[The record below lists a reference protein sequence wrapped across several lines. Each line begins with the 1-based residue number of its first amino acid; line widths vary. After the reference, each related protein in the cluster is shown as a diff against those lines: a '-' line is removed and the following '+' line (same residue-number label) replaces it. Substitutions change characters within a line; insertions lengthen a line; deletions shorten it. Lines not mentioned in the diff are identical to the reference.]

1 MTRQTY
7 KYISIS
13 VALVTGIATVFF
25 IYFLKE
31 KNKMQN
37 PDKVLDEAKSYFM
50 NITGSFILHEPYV
63 DDNLYPNRL
72 IFQGGITQIKN
83 NQQVEYIFYADL
95 FFFLF
100 GTTRCGIVSASI

>member
-13 VALVTGIATVFF
+13 VALLTSIATITF
-25 IYFLKE
+25 IYFLRERIKS
-31 KNKMQN
+31 KILVMFLK
-37 PDKVLDEAKSYFM
+37 EAKSYFM
-50 NITGSFILHEPYV
+50 NVKGSFILHEPYV

-83 NQQVEYIFYADL
+83 NRQVEYIFYADAKS
-95 FFFLF
+95 
-100 GTTRCGIVSASI
+100 GEIINIVEL